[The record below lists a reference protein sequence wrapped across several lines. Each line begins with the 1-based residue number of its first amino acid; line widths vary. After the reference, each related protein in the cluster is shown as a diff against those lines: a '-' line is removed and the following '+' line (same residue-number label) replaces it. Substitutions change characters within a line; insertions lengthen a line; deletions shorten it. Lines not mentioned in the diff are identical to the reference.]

1 MVLTIGPEIW
11 IAYHALI
18 IGIIG
23 VDLLAGIKRGHALT
37 FKEAS
42 KWVALWVTIGILFGF
57 FVLFS
62 FGAEAAGLYY
72 AVYVIEYTLT
82 LDNLFVFMI
91 IFSYFGVPK
100 EARPVVLYAG
110 ILGAI
115 VMRAG
120 FIFGGLVLIERF
132 SFMVFVFGAIL
143 FYSGIKLA
151 RAGNETIAVEK
162 SPIVRWAKRILPI
175 SDEYEGV
182 KFMVKKGGKLMF
194 TPLLIVLL
202 MIESSDIMFAFDSV
216 PAALAITNEFFLAY
230 TANISAILGIR
241 SLYFLLDASMLK
253 LRYINKGLAIILI
266 FLGTKF
272 FLGGLNIHISTVES
286 LAVIF
291 TILIVSIVTS
301 LVIKPKRSKN
311 G

>member
-1 MVLTIGPEIW
+1 MALTIGPEIW
-11 IAYHALI
+11 IAYHAVI
-18 IGIIG
+18 IAIIA
-23 VDLLAGIKRGHALT
+23 VDLFAGIKRGHALT
-37 FKEAS
+37 FREAS
-42 KWVALWVTIGILFGF
+42 KWVVLWVTIGIIFGLFI
-57 FVLFS
+57 LFS

-120 FIFGGLVLIERF
+120 FIFGGLVILERF
-132 SFMVFVFGAIL
+132 SFMVFVFGVIL

-151 RAGNETIAVEK
+151 RAGTETIAVEK
-162 SPIVRWAKRILPI
+162 SPIVRLARKVLPI

-182 KFMVKKGGKLMF
+182 KFMVKKGGKRMF

-216 PAALAITNEFFLAY
+216 PAALAITSEFFLAY
-230 TANISAILGIR
+230 TANISAVLGIR

-253 LRYINKGLAIILI
+253 LKYINKGLALILV

-272 FLGGLNIHISTVES
+272 FLSGLDIHISTVES

-291 TILIVSIVTS
+291 TILIVSIVAS
-301 LVIKPKRSKN
+301 LVVKSERPKN